1 MSVKECGMNFLRFRA
16 AQFFADLALVG
27 GLVITMPIPPAHG
40 QQSQPTKNPSALAR
54 VCADE
59 LKAGIAQK
67 YHYIGG
73 SRGYNVLTTNPKTDL
88 FEPCRFDFEGN
99 MTEGAAGRPSCSI
112 GKRIAACL
120 KQKLQS

>member
-40 QQSQPTKNPSALAR
+40 QLSQPPDPSTLAR
-54 VCADE
+54 ACADE
-59 LKAGIAQK
+59 LKPVIPEK
-67 YHYIGG
+67 YHFIGG
-73 SRGYNVLTTNPKTDL
+73 SRGYNVLTTNPKSGL
-88 FEPCRFDFEGN
+88 FEPCHFDFEGN
-99 MTEGAAGRPSCSI
+99 MTEGTAKRPSCSI